1 MLSHHFHK
9 VFHVVAVRLLFEGR
23 PVKPFN
29 LFPPGSDYRLSLC
42 RKFMVGAGENRRY
55 RFVNVRLCG
64 CHKQTRPGKGQDIAL
79 AFRQRGKVSLSAL
92 FKEQF
97 WKMLCDG
104 KAPRD
109 IVIALGIDPDILGD
123 NRIAGLKAIV
133 KREVKAGKG
142 FRDYIT
148 YTGGSSNYM
157 SPEARIKYLEQQVEY
172 KDQEIAFLKK

>member
-1 MLSHHFHK
+1 M
-9 VFHVVAVRLLFEGR
+9 VFF
-23 PVKPFN
+23 
-29 LFPPGSDYRLSLC
+29 
-42 RKFMVGAGENRRY
+42 
-55 RFVNVRLCG
+55 
-64 CHKQTRPGKGQDIAL
+64 
-79 AFRQRGKVSLSAL
+79 SAS

-109 IVIALGIDPDILGD
+109 IVIALGIDPDLLGD

-172 KDQEIAFLKK
+172 KDQEIAFLKKIVSLGKGDKDS